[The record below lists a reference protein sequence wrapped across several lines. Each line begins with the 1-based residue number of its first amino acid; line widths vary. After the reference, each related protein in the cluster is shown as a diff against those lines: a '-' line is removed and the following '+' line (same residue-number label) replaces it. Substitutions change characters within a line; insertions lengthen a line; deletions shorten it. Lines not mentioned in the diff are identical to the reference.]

1 MNRTNWTF
9 PKLGKDLI
17 EPAQKCLAFHTERL
31 DFWRNQLDEATA
43 KLKAEGVTIEDLPEA
58 EAFEGTMSYRGDMS
72 VKIDVSISNRIRQ
85 CQQKGRQHQES
96 VREYERW
103 IRAFAQNPNGSFD
116 LDIDD
121 LEHFRI

>member
-1 MNRTNWTF
+1 VNRSTWTF

-17 EPAQKCLAFHTERL
+17 GPARQCLAFHAERL
-31 DFWRNQLDEATA
+31 DFWRGQLDEATA
-43 KLKAEGVTIEDLPEA
+43 NLKAEGVTIEDLPEA
-58 EAFEGTMSYRGDMS
+58 DAFGGTMSYRGDVS
-72 VKIDVSISNRIRQ
+72 VKVDPTISLRIHK
-85 CQQKGRQHQES
+85 CQAKGRDHQES

-103 IRAFAQNPNGSFD
+103 VRAFEQNPDGSFD